1 MELGITG
8 GEEDG
13 VNNEDANPED
23 LYSKPEDA
31 LTKNLAEG
39 QRVIRSIVTS
49 GHGFQEH
56 FVLDLFFGSGL
67 HALSKPKLVLEELRC
82 GSIFWELNNIIFS
95 LWFFCQEIFQVY
107 DALSKVEN
115 GFFTIAAAF
124 GNVHGVYQPGNVKL
138 EPTIL
143 DKAWLA
149 HTSS

>member
-1 MELGITG
+1 MWL
-8 GEEDG
+8 
-13 VNNEDANPED
+13 
-23 LYSKPEDA
+23 
-31 LTKNLAEG
+31 
-39 QRVIRSIVTS
+39 
-49 GHGFQEH
+49 
-56 FVLDLFFGSGL
+56 
-67 HALSKPKLVLEELRC
+67 
-82 GSIFWELNNIIFS
+82 
-95 LWFFCQEIFQVY
+95 FCQEIFQVY